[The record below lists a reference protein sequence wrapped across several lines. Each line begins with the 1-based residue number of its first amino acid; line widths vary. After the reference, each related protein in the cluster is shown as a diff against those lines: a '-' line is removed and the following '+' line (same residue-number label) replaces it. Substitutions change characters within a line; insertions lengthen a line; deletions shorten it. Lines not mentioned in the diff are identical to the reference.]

1 MEEACINRKG
11 KLGKGRK
18 EQEKNK
24 RPCTSWRRTRFLR
37 KHSVHM
43 HIPQKEGS
51 AKIGSIC
58 EEVRESGNEMY
69 LCVVSSKENDGT
81 KLKSPLVYYYYSL
94 FCEKLYFHMS
104 FFLKKKLLWGCSI
117 SICKSK
123 LSFL

>member
-1 MEEACINRKG
+1 MEEACIYKQKREIGKREKG
-11 KLGKGRK
+11 TG
-18 EQEKNK
+18 EKQK
-24 RPCTSWRRTRFLR
+24 A
-37 KHSVHM
+37 M
-43 HIPQKEGS
+43 HIVEENKIPAQTFCAYAYSAKRRFS

-104 FFLKKKLLWGCSI
+104 YFF
-117 SICKSK
+117 
-123 LSFL
+123 